1 MTQSLEIIQIFLSCC
16 IFTQNPLTFSSF
28 NSNYLI
34 YVWIKFNFKIVWPV
48 WPLSSLITRRRRL
61 QMKEE
66 MRIKIL
72 HRHTDRTKISW
83 VHINKKERR
92 NRFPIQEAKI
102 FLPKPVR
109 WNDEVDPCS
118 KWRARFFRWNELGF
132 YFVISHYISRYM
144 MIRSRKSFMCQ
155 FERVPFKVESYIS
168 PWYEL

>member
-1 MTQSLEIIQIFLSCC
+1 M
-16 IFTQNPLTFSSF
+16 
-28 NSNYLI
+28 
-34 YVWIKFNFKIVWPV
+34 
-48 WPLSSLITRRRRL
+48 ITRRRRL

-72 HRHTDRTKISW
+72 HRHTDRMKISC

-132 YFVISHYISRYM
+132 YFSISHFMSRCM
-144 MIRSRKSFMCQ
+144 IIRSRKSFMCQ
-155 FERVPFKVESYIS
+155 FERVS
-168 PWYEL
+168 PWYELILDIINGFRNLFYRILVDISNLLKNRLHCGN